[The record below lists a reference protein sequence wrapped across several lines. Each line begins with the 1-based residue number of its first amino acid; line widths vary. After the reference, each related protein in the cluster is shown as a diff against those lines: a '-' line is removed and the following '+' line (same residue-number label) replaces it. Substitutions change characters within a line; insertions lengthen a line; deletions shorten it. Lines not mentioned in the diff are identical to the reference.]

1 MIAFDDIS
9 SLVLCGGQ
17 GRRFAHR
24 DKPLVPYAGDLGLR
38 PMVDYVIDRLPPT
51 AELLISANRSI
62 EDYAQRGKVIKD
74 LESGLNLQGP
84 LVGIYAGLIT
94 CSTPWLLVCP
104 GDMPV
109 LPRQWYQPLLGE
121 ALPGEAL
128 LGEALLG
135 EVEGKHLSR
144 VLHDGERLQSL
155 LCLVPKHMAKHLG
168 SFIRSGGFAVK
179 DWHTLAEATV
189 CPAIDDAEAFVNINS
204 EADLDRL

>member
-1 MIAFDDIS
+1 
-9 SLVLCGGQ
+9 
-17 GRRFAHR
+17 
-24 DKPLVPYAGDLGLR
+24 
-38 PMVDYVIDRLPPT
+38 MVDYVIDRLPPT

-62 EDYAQRGKVIKD
+62 EDYAQRGNVIKD
-74 LESGLNLQGP
+74 LESGLTLQGP
-84 LVGIYAGLIT
+84 LVGIYAGLIV

-109 LPRQWYQPLLGE
+109 LPDKWYAPLLEEVGGE
-121 ALPGEAL
+121 
-128 LGEALLG
+128 
-135 EVEGKHLSR
+135 HRSR